1 MWCDVWCMLEGP
13 AGDLASRNPHTG
25 FDATVHGRDAV
36 RNAVQVVVESQSGE
50 IVVLP
55 PHGDI
60 PYGKE
65 GGFNRLIQGLPQA
78 GETYTFT
85 ALNADGTPVP
95 GTVCS
100 DTYIGGYEPDP
111 PTNVQAEVVVD
122 GILVTWDPSPIIPG
136 AFDPGGSPPLGSY
149 SICLKQEGGDALY
162 CWNQA
167 GKPLPETSYRIP
179 FRRQDFSQQGY
190 PGHGDAGMALEEMND
205 GVYYLKIET
214 FSDEPGKRDGA
225 QVECIAYDPAQYV
238 WFVIEGG
245 QVRIE
250 RP

>member
-1 MWCDVWCMLEGP
+1 VYCWLKGP

-25 FDATVHGRDAV
+25 FDAIVHGRDAV

-55 PHGDI
+55 PHSSI
-60 PYGKE
+60 PYASE
-65 GGFNRLIQGLPQA
+65 GGFNGMIQGLPQA

-85 ALNADGTPVP
+85 ALNADGTPIP

-136 AFDPGGSPPLGSY
+136 AFDPGGSPPLGFY
-149 SICLKQEGGDALY
+149 SICLKQEGGDTLY
-162 CWNQA
+162 CWNH
-167 GKPLPETSYRIP
+167 GGRPLPETSYCIP
-179 FRRQDFSQQGY
+179 FRRQDFSQDT
-190 PGHGDAGMALEEMND
+190 PDHGDSGMALEEMTD
-205 GVYYLKIET
+205 GAYYLKIET
-214 FSDEPGKRDGA
+214 FSVEPKKRA
-225 QVECIAYDPAQYV
+225 WQHAECMANDPAQYV